1 MRNWVICQQW
11 PYIRNSPHCS
21 LPCSF
26 LSLNK
31 VHKISPQLREEFF
44 KNPTKLT
51 VKINLQLFTFLNL
64 NIGKVWIHRLWC
76 YVWLTQ
82 RPISQSNTIVELNK
96 RTLRVLAKILAKLIF
111 KFQYYAL
118 MGKNCKWYI
127 IHFKDKI
134 LFTPPYQ

>member
-1 MRNWVICQQW
+1 MELG
-11 PYIRNSPHCS
+11 H
-21 LPCSF
+21 LPTVTIYKKFPTLFLTMF
-26 LSLNK
+26 LSILKQTAKNIPPSEGKKFQKSYEINCQNK
-31 VHKISPQLREEFF
+31 
-44 KNPTKLT
+44 
-51 VKINLQLFTFLNL
+51 FTIVYFSYL
-64 NIGKVWIHRLWC
+64 NIGNVWIHRLWC